1 MSLVAPILGIISHEL
16 LPQRIAGGPYKVL
29 QALAIIQVEQSPL
42 RRSSIVDTTVGAIAD
57 MIGLTYMGTRD
68 ALTSLANSGVIVWN
82 TGSFRGSRISVNW
95 AAAGVTWEAYL
106 LLESCQTA
114 LGVHLSTRERRGDK

>member
-16 LPQRIAGGPYKVL
+16 LPQHIAGGPYKVL
-29 QALAIIQVEQSPL
+29 QALAIIQVENSPL
-42 RRSSIVDTTVGAIAD
+42 HRSSTVDTTVGAIAD
-57 MIGLTYMGTRD
+57 RTGFTYMGTRN

-82 TGSFRGSRISVNW
+82 TGDYRGSRISVNW

-106 LLESCQTA
+106 LLESYQTT
-114 LGVHLSTRERRGDK
+114 LGVHLSTQERLGDK

>member
-16 LPQRIAGGPYKVL
+16 LPQRIAGGPYEVL

-42 RRSSIVDTTVGAIAD
+42 HRSSIVDTTVGTIAD
-57 MIGLTYMGTRD
+57 MIGLTYMGTRA

-106 LLESCQTA
+106 LLESYQTA
-114 LGVHLSTRERRGDK
+114 LGVHLSAQERWDDK

>member
-16 LPQRIAGGPYKVL
+16 LPQHIAGGPYKVL

-42 RRSSIVDTTVGAIAD
+42 RRSSIVDTTVGTIAD

-68 ALTSLANSGVIVWN
+68 ALTSLANSGVIVWD

-106 LLESCQTA
+106 LLESYQTI
-114 LGVHLSTRERRGDK
+114 LGVHLSTQERWGDK